1 MRWVQVLS
9 LPVYW
14 YFLLLHPPWEHPRM
28 SGWEIHDSNAHV
40 CVFTH
45 KHWLIISSDI
55 FQYLFSPY
63 PVKHDKQEWLWMSWS
78 VQRAVMLSPTKVFC
92 MEAECWL
99 LTSWWKPSPLN
110 LYLSIFS
117 TLGIKLWSLK
127 GGSFSLQ
134 KPCLPPTQ
142 QPYQSSWGT
151 PLFLSIYRSS
161 MRAEFS

>member
-1 MRWVQVLS
+1 MRRVQVLS

-63 PVKHDKQEWLWMSWS
+63 PVKHDKQEWLCMSWS
-78 VQRAVMLSPTKVFC
+78 VQREVMLSPTKVFC
-92 MEAECWL
+92 VEAECWL
-99 LTSWWKPSPLN
+99 HTSWWKPSPLN

-117 TLGIKLWSLK
+117 TLGKAVIIKRGFFQPAK
-127 GGSFSLQ
+127 A
-134 KPCLPPTQ
+134 LPPTNTAAIPEQ
-142 QPYQSSWGT
+142 LGHSTVP
-151 PLFLSIYRSS
+151 
-161 MRAEFS
+161 